1 MKKFVSLFIVLV
13 LATASA
19 WADDGL
25 WVERQNGSKQG
36 FLFADKPVIT
46 YTADNLVMTTAKAT
60 AEFPIADIK
69 QITFADDVVNAIGQV
84 RLADGTEQ
92 LIRVTAEGAQLSGFA
107 PNTAVALYDAAGRTV
122 AKYKTA
128 TDGTLSVNLSAQHNE
143 TYSIN
148 NSSRIGNDSRH
159 AGARNTKVYGR

>member
-1 MKKFVSLFIVLV
+1 MKKIFSLFIVLV
-13 LATASA
+13 LATSSA

-107 PNTAVALYDAAGRTV
+107 PNTAVTLYDAAGRTV

-128 TDGTLSVNLSAQHNE
+128 TDGTLSVNLSAQHKGIYVIKADKS
-143 TYSIN
+143 TLKIQ
-148 NSSRIGNDSRH
+148 
-159 AGARNTKVYGR
+159 K

>member
-1 MKKFVSLFIVLV
+1 MKKFFSLFIVLV

-46 YTADNLVMTTAKAT
+46 YTADNLVMTTVKAT
-60 AEFPIADIK
+60 AEFPIK

-128 TDGTLSVNLSAQHNE
+128 TDGTLSVNLSAQHKGIYVIKADKS
-143 TYSIN
+143 TLKIQ
-148 NSSRIGNDSRH
+148 
-159 AGARNTKVYGR
+159 K